1 MKYCVKICLIGDQA
15 VGKTALCDRFINRSF
30 KNEYKR
36 TLGVETYKKT
46 IDLDEYTVEVNLW
59 DFSGQTI
66 FSRIRPAFY
75 HEAMGSLVVF
85 DIACLSSFV
94 NIPNWLKEADEN
106 TKSMEMILI
115 SNKMDLEKSRVVSEE
130 SSKSF
135 TKSQAIELFPTSAKT
150 GEGVDEAFF
159 HLIRRII
166 KKGKAYEA

>member
-1 MKYCVKICLIGDQA
+1 MRYCVKICLLGDQA

-36 TLGVETYKKT
+36 TLGVEVYKKT

-59 DFSGQTI
+59 DFSGQAI

-75 HEAMGSLVVF
+75 HEAMGALVVF

-106 TKSMEMILI
+106 NPNTEMILI
-115 SNKMDLEKSRVVSEE
+115 SNKMDLEDLRDVSEE
-130 SSKSF
+130 SSGSF
-135 TKSQAIELFPTSAKT
+135 SKSQEIKLFPTSAKT
-150 GEGVDEAFF
+150 GKGVDEAFF
-159 HLIRRII
+159 HIIRKII